1 MWPYIDN
8 GMTQSVTISETFPD
22 FGDNALVS
30 AYLEGNE
37 DAFGALVSRY
47 QDKLVA
53 YLNGL
58 LHEYDLAVDLAQE
71 AFIRVYKNADRYKG
85 EYQFS
90 TWLYRI
96 ATNLAIDEFRRRERK
111 GRFFLYNVMSVF
123 QKDGASYPLPDT
135 RESPEKALD
144 RKLKLERLRL
154 AIDKLPEKYRLAFML
169 KEVQELPYDEVARI
183 LGISVGTA
191 KSRIHRAKLLLRDR
205 LAGVL

>member
-1 MWPYIDN
+1 MSQ
-8 GMTQSVTISETFPD
+8 TATIAHSFLD

-37 DAFGALVSRY
+37 EAFGALVSRY
-47 QDKLVA
+47 QDRLVA

-58 LHEYDLAVDLAQE
+58 LHDYDLAVDLAQE
-71 AFIRVYKNADRYKG
+71 AFIRVYRNAARYKG

-111 GRFFLYNVMSVF
+111 GKFFFYNVMSLF
-123 QKDGASYPLPDT
+123 QRGDASYPLPDT
-135 RESPEKALD
+135 RESPEDQLD
-144 RKLKLERLRL
+144 RKLKLDRLKS
-154 AIDKLPEKYRLAFML
+154 AIDNLPEKYRLAFML
-169 KEVQELPYDEVARI
+169 KEVQELPYEEVATI

-205 LAGVL
+205 LANVL